1 MSRYRDDILEMWIGL
16 SVLVGVVLSLLW
28 LVAIIFVG
36 W

>member
-16 SVLVGVVLSLLW
+16 MVAVGVVLSLIW